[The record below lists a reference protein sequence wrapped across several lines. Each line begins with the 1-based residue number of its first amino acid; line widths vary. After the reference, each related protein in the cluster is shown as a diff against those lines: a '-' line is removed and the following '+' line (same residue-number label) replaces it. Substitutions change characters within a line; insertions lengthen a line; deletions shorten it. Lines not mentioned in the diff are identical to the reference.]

1 MAGRRTA
8 NEADRTACAGLVIID
23 LTHPQPFRY
32 PPSLSD
38 QRLRGTTQPGQI
50 VTCHGISEHCRAR
63 AQGRYGGPASATS
76 MMSSGAAARTAA
88 DGARVGT
95 RKIMS

>member
-8 NEADRTACAGLVIID
+8 NEADCTACAGLVIID
-23 LTHPQPFRY
+23 LTHPQPF
-32 PPSLSD
+32 SAIK
-38 QRLRGTTQPGQI
+38 RLRGTTQPGQI
-50 VTCHGISEHCRAR
+50 VTCHGISEPCRAR